1 MDIRSLIQFLQ
12 IAKDGSYTKAAEN
25 LFLVQSTLSKTVQS
39 LETELGVRLLQKNG
53 KTVSLTD
60 FGERLVELATPI
72 VNQFNQIPQLIMED
86 SGTDVGTVNIATT
99 PLLGG
104 LYLAKIIARFG
115 AAYPNIQLHIT
126 EGSTISVRDSVLNSS
141 CDVGFCILNASM
153 ANKELTSLPLF
164 RKEIAVALNK
174 ESPLAAKKKLRMKD
188 LMQEK
193 FNLYASGH
201 VINADILNRCR
212 EEGFQPAVNY
222 SSSNMVFLLTLTSSG
237 NGISLFPAPCAT
249 EEEWP
254 DLRIRSLDPP
264 LPWECGM
271 IMRSDAYHSHAVNLF
286 KRFAQ
291 EEIKTLL

>member
-39 LETELGVRLLQKNG
+39 LETELGVKLLRKNG
-53 KTVSLTD
+53 KQVSLTD

-86 SGTDVGTVNIATT
+86 VSKDVGIVNIATT

-104 LYLAKIIARFG
+104 LYLGKIIARFG

-126 EGSTISVRDSVLNSS
+126 EGSTISVRDSVLNST
-141 CDVGFCILNASM
+141 CDVGFCILNV
-153 ANKELTSLPLF
+153 LTSDSNLTNIPLF
-164 RKEIAVALNK
+164 KKEIAVALNR
-174 ESPLAAKKKLRMKD
+174 ESPLAAKQKIRMQDLRD
-188 LMQEK
+188 EK
-193 FNLYASGH
+193 FNLYSSGH
-201 VINADILNRCR
+201 AINTEILNRCR

-222 SSSNMVFLLTLTSSG
+222 SSSNMVFLLQLTASG
-237 NGISLFPAPCAT
+237 NGISLLPAPCAT

-271 IMRSDAYHSHAVNLF
+271 IMRRGAYHSHAVNLF
-286 KRFAQ
+286 TRFAQ
-291 EEIKTLL
+291 EEIKPLL

>member
-39 LETELGVRLLQKNG
+39 LEAELGVKLLQKNG
-53 KTVSLTD
+53 KQVSLTD

-72 VNQFNQIPQLIMED
+72 VNQFSQIPKLILED
-86 SGTDVGTVNIATT
+86 GSKDVGIVNIATT

-126 EGSTISVRDSVLNSS
+126 EGSTFSVRDSVLGSS
-141 CDVGFCILNASM
+141 CDVGFCILNAST
-153 ANKELTSLPLF
+153 ADDNLDRLPLF
-164 RKEIAVALNK
+164 RKEISVALNR
-174 ESPLAAKKKLRMKD
+174 ENPLAEKEKVRMHD
-188 LMQEK
+188 LMDEK

-201 VINADILNRCR
+201 AINTEILNRCR
-212 EEGFQPAVNY
+212 EEGFQPVVNY
-222 SSSNMVFLLTLTSSG
+222 SSSNIVFLLQLTASG
-237 NGISLFPAPCAT
+237 NGITLIPGPCAT

-254 DLRIRSLDPP
+254 ELCIRSLDPP

-271 IMRSDAYHSHAVNLF
+271 IMRRGAYHSHAVNLF
-286 KRFAQ
+286 TRFAQ
-291 EEIKTLL
+291 EEIKPLL